1 MSQADPLTLNI
12 EGVSQLVGSKMNKVS
27 ASTTQEGA
35 DGDKIDE
42 LTLKLD
48 DEELMRL
55 SREWETAYMG
65 YESTQKTK
73 GERNKTYYM
82 GRQKDGTPTDVKD
95 MPIAGNLIFEAEE
108 TFLPAALAKNP
119 EPVVYADNSKEG
131 NDLSGDVK
139 TMLQYHADVLVLR
152 RKLAL
157 MVRHWSIYHLSVL
170 KHGWNAKLKDISTE
184 VRDIRNFIFDPKAT
198 VDVYGDME
206 GYIGERITVPARK
219 LATLFPKHQ
228 GYILIM
234 VDGKM
239 GTQVTYTEWWNDDY
253 TFVTFKNK
261 ILDKAKNPFFSYEKP
276 QQGVDEFGLPLP
288 SKQPHN
294 HFAQPKKPYTFLS
307 VFSLG
312 EQPHD
317 ITGLIEQ
324 NIPNQNLVTRRTL
337 QIDRN
342 LNKAN
347 NSIGLSAANF
357 NQQTGK
363 QAAAAMEAGDPVLI
377 PSGGPVSEAIA
388 RFPAQAVPDAFF
400 NDLRENK
407 ETLRSSF
414 GTQGITS
421 QQPSEDTTARGMI
434 LNQQFDNTRIG
445 GGIGDALAQVADN
458 VFNWWVQ
465 LYYVF
470 YDEEHF
476 AAIMGAAKATEY
488 VTLSSQS
495 FHTKL
500 IISVAADSM
509 KPHDE
514 ITEMNQ
520 AMNLWTAGA
529 IDPQTL
535 LTILNVPNPKETA
548 GQAVLWKLD
557 PMSYMKMNFPELS
570 QEMQQLMMQQ
580 QQQDAQTAGMNAQAE
595 AAGTAAGTPPEPMSA
610 PPTTGSANANPSL
623 SMVGLPK

>member
-1 MSQADPLTLNI
+1 VNDK
-12 EGVSQLVGSKMNKVS
+12 VG
-27 ASTTQEGA
+27 T
-35 DGDKIDE
+35 
-42 LTLKLD
+42 
-48 DEELMRL
+48 
-55 SREWETAYMG
+55 
-65 YESTQKTK
+65 
-73 GERNKTYYM
+73 
-82 GRQKDGTPTDVKD
+82 
-95 MPIAGNLIFEAEE
+95 
-108 TFLPAALAKNP
+108 
-119 EPVVYADNSKEG
+119 
-131 NDLSGDVK
+131 
-139 TMLQYHADVLVLR
+139 
-152 RKLAL
+152 
-157 MVRHWSIYHLSVL
+157 
-170 KHGWNAKLKDISTE
+170 
-184 VRDIRNFIFDPKAT
+184 
-198 VDVYGDME
+198 
-206 GYIGERITVPARK
+206 RITA
-219 LATLFPKHQ
+219 
-228 GYILIM
+228 
-234 VDGKM
+234 
-239 GTQVTYTEWWNDDY
+239 TEWWNDDY
-253 TFVTFKNK
+253 CFTTFQEVV
-261 ILDKAKNPFFSYEKP
+261 LDKHKNEFFNYEEGKP
-276 QQGVDEFGLPLP
+276 
-288 SKQPHN
+288 N
-294 HFAQPKKPYTFLS
+294 HFAKPKKPYTFLS

-407 ETLRSSF
+407 EALRSSF

-421 QQPSEDTTARGMI
+421 QQPTEDTTARGMI

-470 YDEEHF
+470 YDEEHY

-488 VTLSSQS
+488 VTLSNQS

-548 GQAVLWKLD
+548 GQAVLWKID
-557 PMSYMKMNFPELS
+557 PMSYMKLNFPELS
-570 QEMQQLMMQQ
+570 QQMQQLMMQQ
-580 QQQDAQTAGMNAQAE
+580 SQQDAQTAGMNAQAE
-595 AAGTAAGTPPEPMSA
+595 AAGTAAGTPVPQES
-610 PPTTGSANANPSL
+610 PPTTGSATANPSL
-623 SMVGLPK
+623 QMVGLPK